1 MRAGSSVGL
10 GGAGMRKRTWFAIA
24 VCVVAVLPG
33 LAVGALAAYGYHWL
47 AGPEA
52 GYNPDFLMQWIY
64 LTAIPIIIHG
74 GLAGAFAVF
83 VTRWICKGARY
94 DLAAYAT
101 GALYSG
107 IVLILLIYVVRML
120 GVTKD
125 AVGTVI
131 QIAGLWIGLIAAL
144 AAVRRAAPMAMA

>member
-1 MRAGSSVGL
+1 
-10 GGAGMRKRTWFAIA
+10 MRKRTWVATV
-24 VCVVAVLPG
+24 VCVLAVLPG
-33 LAVGALAAYGYHWL
+33 LMVGALAAYGYHLL

-52 GYNPDFLMQWIY
+52 GYSPDFLLQWIY

-101 GALYSG
+101 GALYSAL
-107 IVLILLIYVVRML
+107 VLILLVCVVRML

-125 AVGTVI
+125 AVGTVV

-144 AAVRRAAPMAMA
+144 AIVRRAPPGASGRRG